1 MRASVGLV
9 FLRARNLEL
18 AIRSDIRRGADE
30 EDSRAMLTFW
40 SNALRFL
47 AGEAAGDGPRE

>member
-30 EDSRAMLTFW
+30 EDGRAMLTFW